1 VGTNE
6 KEVIGGLDQA
16 SGYATAAWLATGA
29 SWPSS
34 AACRSAD
41 PELFF
46 PLSESGKALE
56 QIAEAKVICAGCP
69 VRRQCLEFAL
79 RTRQTHGIWGGLTE
93 LERHQSQGRWAMIV
107 CQSQEPCDAG
117 SPAGRKA

>member
-1 VGTNE
+1 METIDN
-6 KEVIGGLDQA
+6 KVIDALNRLSA
-16 SGYATAAWLATGA
+16 YATAARRATGV
-29 SWPSS
+29 SWRLA

-69 VRRQCLEFAL
+69 VQPQCLEFAL
-79 RTRQTHGIWGGLTE
+79 RTWPQGIWGGLTE
-93 LERHQSQGRWAMIV
+93 LERRSAKAFSPQTAPRSGRRT
-107 CQSQEPCDAG
+107 
-117 SPAGRKA
+117 PASRPASGWR

>member
-1 VGTNE
+1 MGTIDD
-6 KEVIGGLDQA
+6 KVIDALNRVSA
-16 SGYATAAWLATGA
+16 YATAARRANGVSWRLA
-29 SWPSS
+29 

-46 PLSESGKALE
+46 PLSGSGKALE

-79 RTRQTHGIWGGLTE
+79 RTRPQGIWGGLTE
-93 LERHQSQGRWAMIV
+93 LERHLTKADGPRARAS
-107 CQSQEPCDAG
+107 AG
-117 SPAGRKA
+117 GADRPA

>member
-1 VGTNE
+1 MGANDI
-6 KEVIGGLDQA
+6 KVISGRDQIPE
-16 SGYATAAWLATGA
+16 YETAAWLATGP
-29 SWPSS
+29 SWRSA

-56 QIAEAKVICAGCP
+56 QIAEAKAICADCP

-79 RTRQTHGIWGGLTE
+79 RTRPDGIWGGLTE
-93 LERHQSQGRWAMIV
+93 RERQRGRR
-107 CQSQEPCDAG
+107 
-117 SPAGRKA
+117 PAGDNRLQITRTV

>member
-1 VGTNE
+1 VGTNDN
-6 KEVIGGLDQA
+6 KVVGGLDQV
-16 SGYATAAWLATGA
+16 SGYATAARPATGA
-29 SWPSS
+29 SWRSA

-46 PLSESGKALE
+46 PLSEFGKSLE
-56 QIAEAKVICAGCP
+56 QIAEAKAICIGCP

-93 LERHQSQGRWAMIV
+93 LERRPGRRAMGDHRPHV
-107 CQSQEPCDAG
+107 T
-117 SPAGRKA
+117 RTM

>member
-1 VGTNE
+1 METIDN
-6 KEVIGGLDQA
+6 KVIDALKQLSA
-16 SGYATAAWLATGA
+16 YATAARRANGLSWRLA
-29 SWPSS
+29 

-46 PLSESGKALE
+46 PLSGSGKALE

-79 RTRQTHGIWGGLTE
+79 RTRPHGIWGGLTE
-93 LERHQSQGRWAMIV
+93 VERRSADPGSGYSWTSM
-107 CQSQEPCDAG
+107 AG
-117 SPAGRKA
+117 

>member
-1 VGTNE
+1 VGTNDD
-6 KEVIGGLDQA
+6 KVIGRLDQP
-16 SGYATAAWLATGA
+16 SGYAPATWLAAGA
-29 SWPSS
+29 SWRSA

-56 QIAEAKVICAGCP
+56 QIAEAKVICAGCS

-79 RTRQTHGIWGGLTE
+79 RTRAYGIWGGLTE
-93 LERHQSQGRWAMIV
+93 LERHQSRRTMSDDRLRITRTV
-107 CQSQEPCDAG
+107 
-117 SPAGRKA
+117 